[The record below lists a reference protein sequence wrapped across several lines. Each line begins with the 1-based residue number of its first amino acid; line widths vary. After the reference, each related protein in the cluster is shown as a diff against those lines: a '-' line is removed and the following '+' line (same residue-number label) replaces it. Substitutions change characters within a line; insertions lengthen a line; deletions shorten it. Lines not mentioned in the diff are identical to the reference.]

1 MKQFFTLLGI
11 VALGS
16 TSYGQTDTDIVNIP
30 DKTLK
35 YILVRDKKVD
45 TNGDGEISYGEAK
58 VPTLLNLEAVTGV
71 TGADKI
77 EDMTGIEAFVNL
89 KHLYVTGTSIK
100 SLDLSKNTTLTY
112 VYANDCKYLESIN
125 LTKNTELESLGCA
138 DTKLTDLDLSKNTK
152 LRFLNC
158 SNSRLTGLDISN
170 NPLLKDL
177 YCENN
182 QILSL
187 DVSKNTLLRTLSCS
201 NNLLSSLDVSKNTAL
216 KHISCSDNQ
225 ITRLDIN
232 KNKSL
237 ENLSCNNNQLVQLN
251 LANGMKGFISNMSAQ
266 NNPNLTCIQIDSGF
280 IPWSNWWL
288 KDDHAIYSDN
298 CNYPSLSTTEIKS
311 ENDIQI
317 LSPVKDNLVI
327 KTTAKVEKIEIYNT
341 AGQLVKVLF
350 RGNTLVQDLAKGVYL
365 VKITTDKGVIT
376 EKIIKS

>member
-1 MKQFFTLLGI
+1 MKRFFTFLGMVTM
-11 VALGS
+11 VAPA
-16 TSYGQTDTDIVNIP
+16 YGQADTDIVNIP
-30 DKTLK
+30 DMYFKS
-35 YILVRDKKVD
+35 ILVREKKFD
-45 TNGDGEISYGEAK
+45 TNGDGEISYGEARAHK
-58 VPTLLNLEAVTGV
+58 GGITINLRAT
-71 TGADKI
+71 TTA
-77 EDMTGIEAFVNL
+77 EDVKSVQGIEAFTNITFL
-89 KHLYVTGTSIK
+89 EIEDTQIT
-100 SLDLSKNTTLTY
+100 SLDLSKNTQLTY
-112 VYANDCKYLESIN
+112 MYCNSNAK
-125 LTKNTELESLGCA
+125 LTSLDISGSTELGSLGCA
-138 DTKLTDLDLSKNTK
+138 GTKLTSLDVSKNPK
-152 LRFLNC
+152 LQFLNC
-158 SNSRLTGLDISN
+158 SNSKLTGLDISN

-225 ITRLDIN
+225 ITRLDIS

-298 CNYPSLSTTEIKS
+298 CNYPSLSITEIKS